1 MPIKSQT
8 RAVNNYRKRLKD
20 HGMARFEVLA
30 PSADRDLIRALARR
44 LAKNGE
50 DAGRLRLSLRQAVS
64 DEATKKGGIL
74 RALRLSPLVGADID
88 MSRAPWSGRKVEF

>member
-20 HGMARFEVLA
+20 RGMARFEVLA
-30 PSADRDLIRALARR
+30 PSADRELIRALAQR

-50 DAGRLRLSLRQAVS
+50 DAGRLHLSLRQAVS
-64 DEATKKGGIL
+64 DEAATKGGIL
-74 RALRLSPLVGADID
+74 RALRRSPLVGADID
-88 MSRAPWSGRKVEF
+88 MSRTHWSGL